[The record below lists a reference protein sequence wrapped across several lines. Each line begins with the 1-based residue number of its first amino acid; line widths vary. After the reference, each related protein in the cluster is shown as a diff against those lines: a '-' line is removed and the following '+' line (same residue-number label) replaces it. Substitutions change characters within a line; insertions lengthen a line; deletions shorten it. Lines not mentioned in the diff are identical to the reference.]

1 MKQQPELMSF
11 LEWRERHPVKKRKI
25 NLSEDAAQKLKELA
39 LRILK
44 GKPVGMTRKSPSK
57 KSMPSQSPKPKS
69 FASLVKRFKDMIRQA
84 KSGAT
89 TAKD

>member
-11 LEWRERHPVKKRKI
+11 LEWRESHPVKKRKV
-25 NLSEDAAQKLKELA
+25 NLSEETAQKLKELV

-44 GKPVGMTRKSPSK
+44 GKPVEMTRKSPSK

-69 FASLVKRFKDMIRQA
+69 FASLVKRVKEIIRVSKVGA
-84 KSGAT
+84 KAG
-89 TAKD
+89 KG

>member
-25 NLSEDAAQKLKELA
+25 NLSEEAAQTLKELV

-44 GKPVGMTRKSPSK
+44 GKPVEMTRKSPSK
-57 KSMPSQSPKPKS
+57 KFMPSQSPKPKS
-69 FASLVKRFKDMIRQA
+69 FSSLVKRVKEMIRESKVGA
-84 KSGAT
+84 KTG
-89 TAKD
+89 KG